1 MHACAVIRSRRPSAR
16 PDPESRWEA
25 VGRGNGCCLETT
37 PTPARRVGFPIGSA
51 PAGSGNSD
59 LSSVLPRGGGVGRPP
74 LDEGFLRSET
84 RGWNGHWDA
93 KEGSGCTETHTTWT
107 SVKFCAAAAAAEARG
122 AGLQGSACPRVTR
135 AQRGPKGTSESRR
148 LRGAREPP
156 GSQRRRHLSSASVPG
171 ANTGRSAA
179 HVAGLWGGRAQGGGT
194 AARRL
199 SLRVRFAVRCW
210 KIETPHRGGKEAP
223 RSPGVLDQTK
233 KRSLSSVR
241 VPNLLSLGGA
251 ELSCRR
257 WGGRAGSEFSALYFS
272 GLGRNNFRFVSL
284 S

>member
-1 MHACAVIRSRRPSAR
+1 MHACAVIRSRRPSAQ

-25 VGRGNGCCLETT
+25 VGRGNGCCLEIT
-37 PTPARRVGFPIGSA
+37 PTPARRAGFPIGSA

-74 LDEGFLRSET
+74 LDEGLLRSET

-93 KEGSGCTETHTTWT
+93 KEGSGCTETRTTWT
-107 SVKFCAAAAAAEARG
+107 SVEFCAAAAAAEARG
-122 AGLQGSACPRVTR
+122 AGLQGSACPHVTR
-135 AQRGPKGTSESRR
+135 AQRGPKGTSESRS

-179 HVAGLWGGRAQGGGT
+179 HVAGLRGGRAQGGGT

-199 SLRVRFAVRCW
+199 SLRVRY
-210 KIETPHRGGKEAP
+210 GGKEAP

-233 KRSLSSVR
+233 KRRMSSVR
-241 VPNLLSLGGA
+241 APDLLSLGGA
-251 ELSCRR
+251 ELCRR